1 MALTRRRDPQ
11 RSVRDT
17 SPQASDTTEIS
28 LRNISKTYTA
38 SRGTAVRAVV
48 DFSLDVSPGEFITL
62 VGPSGCGKS
71 TILKMLAGLVPPT
84 SGSIELRGHPLT
96 GSTPEI
102 GVVYQQPLLLP
113 WRTVL
118 DNVMVPV
125 EVLKL
130 PKSEY
135 REKARELL
143 ELLGLADFEKSYP
156 HQLSGGMQQRVGI
169 ARALVY
175 DPAILLMDEP
185 FGALDAITRD
195 QMSVELMR
203 ISSKFRKTV
212 IFVTHSITE
221 AVLLADRVVVMTP
234 RPGQI
239 ADVLDVALPR
249 PRDLAVVNTSG
260 FGVLAEKV
268 RDLLQIDSTGGAVT
282 QEGGEG

>member
-1 MALTRRRDPQ
+1 MALTRRAGPSRPAPD
-11 RSVRDT
+11 
-17 SPQASDTTEIS
+17 SPGKEPGVAEIR
-28 LRNISKTYTA
+28 LDDISKTYTA
-38 SRGTAVRAVV
+38 SRGSAVQAVV
-48 DFSLDVSPGEFITL
+48 DFSIDINSGEFITL

-71 TILKMLAGLVPPT
+71 TILKILAGLVPPT
-84 SGSIELRGHPLT
+84 AGSIELRGATQLGP
-96 GSTPEI
+96 TPEI

-113 WRTVL
+113 WRSVL
-118 DNVMVPV
+118 DNVMIPV

-130 PKSEY
+130 PKAEY
-135 REKARELL
+135 RAKARDLL
-143 ELLGLADFEKSYP
+143 SLLGLADFEKSYP

-203 ISSKFRKTV
+203 ISAKFQKTV
-212 IFVTHSITE
+212 VFVTHSITE

-234 RPGQI
+234 RPGRI
-239 ADVLDVALPR
+239 ADILDVQLPR
-249 PRDLAVVNTSG
+249 PRDLAIVNTPE

-268 RDLLQIDSTGGAVT
+268 RNLLQLDADGATVGN
-282 QEGGEG
+282 EGKEA